1 MTDPAD
7 NEALADALRS
17 AIAGDERGFVT
28 IYRMLQPGL
37 LRYATALIGADAEDA
52 TADAWL
58 QIARDLRSFSGD
70 VDAFR
75 GWTARIVR
83 NRALDLARSRSRR
96 RTVPAGLDDLLDTVT
111 VDTTAGAATERLST
125 AAAIELIASLPREQA
140 EAVLLR
146 AVVGLD
152 ARTAGQVLGKSAAA
166 VRVAAHRGLRTL
178 ERRLAGERRNLA
190 TETNTDPRALN

>member
-17 AIAGDERGFVT
+17 AVAGDERGFVT

-52 TADAWL
+52 TAEAWL